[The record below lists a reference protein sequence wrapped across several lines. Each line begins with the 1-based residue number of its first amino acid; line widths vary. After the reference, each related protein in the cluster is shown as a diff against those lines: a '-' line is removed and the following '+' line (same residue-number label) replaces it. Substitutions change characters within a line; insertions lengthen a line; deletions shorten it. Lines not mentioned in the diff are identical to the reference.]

1 MQQPRSIAS
10 LFLPLVIGSF
20 VAIVSLIYLS
30 STSNTHGQAEDF
42 ALGEETTSYFAEAD
56 GFPVH
61 CNDLTDAD
69 ACIDGYERTTG
80 NEVVIWLGNSQVH
93 AINQM
98 KEGDETAAAILH
110 RKLKEQSRYLITFS
124 QPNANIQEHYLLF
137 EYLLTRLP
145 VSTLVLPLVF
155 DDMRD
160 TGIRSQLTAALS
172 NPKVAAHLNSTEI
185 GRSLLANHGDYDAAG
200 NDMAALKETVQE
212 ASENLLNSQ
221 LESVSSVWASR
232 SDLRN
237 TFMISLYHFRNWLF
251 GISASSTRKLIPG
264 RYIAN
269 KEALQAILERADAA
283 DVNVLMYVVPLRND
297 TKIPYD
303 IKEYTR
309 FKDDMRVLA
318 QSHNT
323 TFVNIESLVPGE
335 LWGTKESTT
344 LSGEAREIDFMHF
357 QAGGHALLANAL
369 QRQIESLQ

>member
-1 MQQPRSIAS
+1 MKQPRSTVA

-20 VAIVSLIYLS
+20 VAVISLIYLS
-30 STSNTHGQAEDF
+30 GIVNTQRPVEEF
-42 ALGEETTSYFAEAD
+42 ALGAETTSYFAEAD

-61 CNDLTDAD
+61 CNDLTDTD
-69 ACIDGYERTTG
+69 GCIDGYEQTTG

-93 AINQM
+93 AVNQM

-110 RKLKEQSRYLITFS
+110 RKLKERSIYLITFS
-124 QPNANIQEHYLLF
+124 QPNANLQEHYVLF
-137 EYLLTRLP
+137 EYLQTRLP
-145 VSTLVLPLVF
+145 VSTLVLPVVF

-160 TGIRSQLTAALS
+160 TGIRPQLSAALS
-172 NPKVAAHLNSTEI
+172 APEVAARLKYTEI
-185 GRSLLANHGDYDAAG
+185 GRTLLANHGDYDAAG

-212 ASENLLNSQ
+212 TSEQLLNDQ
-221 LESVSSVWASR
+221 LESVSSIWASR

-237 TFMISLYHFRNWLF
+237 MFMISLYQFRNWVF

-264 RYIAN
+264 RYVAN

-283 DVNVLMYVVPLRND
+283 DIDVLMYVVPLRD
-297 TKIPYD
+297 DAKIPYD
-303 IKEYTR
+303 LEEYKR
-309 FKDDMRVLA
+309 FKDDMQMLA

-323 TFVNIESLVPGE
+323 VLANLESLVPGE

-344 LSGEAREIDFMHF
+344 LSGEARELDFMHF

-369 QRQIESLQ
+369 QRHIQNLY